1 MKPRKFKKRKIIP
14 YTMIAPFFILY
25 FVFSLYPVLYSFR
38 ISLFDW
44 TGVGEKVFIGLNNYV
59 QIFTRDR
66 LFLKSLVNAVLL
78 FIFTVPIEVGLGLFT
93 ACILKDFIQKGR
105 NAFQLANFLP
115 YVTCSVAV
123 GIIFQEMFSWKTG
136 VINFV
141 IEAFGGK
148 TIYWLGLDW
157 ATRIVVIIM
166 VVWKNYGYVMVM
178 FLSGLSTIP
187 EDLYDSAKIDGA
199 SWWQSFWKITLPML
213 KPIMIFVVTTC
224 LMNAW
229 KLFDEAKLLFDGGEQ
244 PVGGPDNAVLTP
256 ILRNYDWSFHYFR
269 YGYGS
274 AYGVVFFVIIAL
286 TGLITVRVMT
296 GNDDD

>member
-1 MKPRKFKKRKIIP
+1 MEG
-14 YTMIAPFFILY
+14 T
-25 FVFSLYPVLYSFR
+25 
-38 ISLFDW
+38 
-44 TGVGEKVFIGLNNYV
+44 E
-59 QIFTRDR
+59 
-66 LFLKSLVNAVLL
+66 
-78 FIFTVPIEVGLGLFT
+78 
-93 ACILKDFIQKGR
+93 
-105 NAFQLANFLP
+105 
-115 YVTCSVAV
+115 V

-229 KLFDEAKLLFDGGEQ
+229 KLFNEAKLLFDGGEQ

-256 ILRNYDWSFHYFR
+256 ILRYYDWSFHYFR

-274 AYGVVFFVIIAL
+274 AYGVVIFVIIAL